1 MRSNITDQLDQSFI
15 RNSDLKHHMLIHM
28 EQKPYNCDQCVQ
40 SFIRDSHLK
49 CHMLTHI
56 NALCVINLM
65 QEKLT

>member
-40 SFIRDSHLK
+40 
-49 CHMLTHI
+49 
-56 NALCVINLM
+56 
-65 QEKLT
+65 